1 MKILAVVPA
10 RSGSK
15 RLPGKNKLLLSGIPL
30 IKWTLESAR
39 QVPEITDILISTDD
53 PEIIQMCQGV
63 DVLTPWLRPPE
74 LATNEAETI
83 DVLLHAIDWYESEIG
98 KLGGVMLLQP
108 TSPFR
113 KSETIRRA
121 IEIFK
126 NNGNSAVVSFSPLHG
141 SVTWVYTQGDNG
153 LLPVSYVNQKALD
166 HTSVELIINGV
177 IYIATPEQ
185 LRRDRSFITTSTSAL
200 VMDQSRETI
209 DIDTPWDFELAQ
221 SLDRSNN
228 ST

>member
-1 MKILAVVPA
+1 MAALTMKILAVVPA

-121 IEIFK
+121 I
-126 NNGNSAVVSFSPLHG
+126 GCTHRA
-141 SVTWVYTQGDNG
+141 
-153 LLPVSYVNQKALD
+153 
-166 HTSVELIINGV
+166 
-177 IYIATPEQ
+177 
-185 LRRDRSFITTSTSAL
+185 ITGCS
-200 VMDQSRETI
+200 
-209 DIDTPWDFELAQ
+209 Q
-221 SLDRSNN
+221 SLM
-228 ST
+228 